1 MAMLSQIKSQLP
13 EMLELLKTMVE
24 YESPSHDKEACDALV
39 EWLRGV
45 VTERGGLAEVMHSEG
60 SGNQLR
66 ATWGSGEQQI
76 LILCHLDTVWD
87 KGEVARR
94 PFRVQGDLTFGPGIY
109 DMKAGAVIALFALS
123 HLFLQGWPLQKK
135 VVALFTSDEE
145 VGSPVSRPIIE
156 REAKKSTAV
165 LVLEPAMAVSG
176 ALKTARK
183 GVGDF
188 HVRVEGVAAHS
199 GSAPEKGA
207 SAVLE
212 LAKQVIA
219 LHAMTDMAQGTTV
232 NVGVVAGGTRANVVA
247 ALAEAHVDLRVST
260 MAEAERVI
268 PQILGRVADTPG
280 TTVTITGGLNRPP
293 MERSVGIAM
302 LYAAAQSV
310 ATSLGITLS
319 EGSTGGG
326 SDGNFTAALG
336 IPTLDGLGAVGDGA
350 HALYEQVSIP
360 HLAQRTA
367 LLIGLLEKIGQ

>member
-1 MAMLSQIKSQLP
+1 MIAQVKSHLPDMLG
-13 EMLELLKTMVE
+13 MLKTMVE
-24 YESPSHDKEACDALV
+24 YESPSGDTEAYDALV
-39 EWLRGV
+39 EWLSGV
-45 VTERGGLAEVMHSEG
+45 VAESGGKAEIIQGEG
-60 SGNQLR
+60 SSNQLR
-66 ATWGSGEQQI
+66 ATWGSGEEQI
-76 LILCHLDTVWD
+76 LLLCHLDTVWD

-94 PFRVQGDLTFGPGIY
+94 PFRVLGDLAFGPGIY
-109 DMKAGAVIALFALS
+109 DMKAGVVISLFALS
-123 HLFLQGWPLQKK
+123 HLIRQGWPLKK
-135 VVALFTSDEE
+135 RVVALFTSDEE
-145 VGSPVSRPIIE
+145 VGSPISRPIIE
-156 REAKKSTAV
+156 SEALLSTAV

-188 HVRVEGVAAHS
+188 HIRVEGVASHS

-212 LAKQVIA
+212 LAKQTIA
-219 LHAMTDMAQGTTV
+219 LHAMTDMARGTTI

-247 ALAEAHVDLRVST
+247 ALAEAHVDLRVTT

-280 TTVTITGGLNRPP
+280 TRVTVTGGLNRPP
-293 MERSVGIAM
+293 MERSVAT
-302 LYAAAQSV
+302 AALFAQAQSV
-310 ATSLGITLS
+310 AASLGFQLE
-319 EGSTGGG
+319 EGSAGGG

-350 HALYEQVSIP
+350 HALDEHISIP
-360 HLAQRTA
+360 HLAERTA